1 MTSTNHTT
9 AGGVILLSG
18 GVGGAKLAL
27 GLDRVLPAGALT
39 IIANIGDDFRHLGL
53 AISPDIDTLVY
64 TLAGLVDT
72 DRGWGR
78 AEESWNFMAELKR
91 LGGETWFQLGDRD
104 LATHVER
111 SRRLEAGETLATITR
126 ETCQRLGIR
135 SRIVPASDKRV
146 QTRVVTEA
154 GVLAFQDYFVRRRA
168 EPVVSELRFVGATEA
183 TPPVT
188 AVAALR
194 DPALQAL
201 IIAPSNPWLS
211 IDPILAIPA
220 LRTALEQASV
230 PRIAVS
236 PLVDGVAIKG
246 PTAKLMAELGLP
258 VNQASIARHYR
269 GLIDGLVLD
278 HADSAEV
285 EAVEALGIRATTTAT
300 VMHSLEDR
308 QALAAFALEFAATL
322 RRS

>member
-1 MTSTNHTT
+1 MTSTKHTT
-9 AGGVILLSG
+9 RGGVILLSG

-27 GLDRVLPAGALT
+27 GLDRILPAGSLT

-64 TLAGLVDT
+64 TLAGLVDA

-78 AEESWNFMAELKR
+78 ADESWHFMAELER
-91 LGGETWFQLGDRD
+91 LGGETWFRLGDRD

-111 SRRLEAGETLATITR
+111 TRRLEAGETLSAITR

-135 SRIVPASDKRV
+135 SRVVPATDSRV

-168 EPVVSELRFVGATEA
+168 QPVVSELRFLGATEA
-183 TPPVT
+183 RPPAT

-201 IIAPSNPWLS
+201 VIAPSNPWLS
-211 IDPILAIPA
+211 IEPILAVPA
-220 LRTALEQASV
+220 LRSALEQASV

-236 PLVDGVAIKG
+236 PLVDGEAIKG

-278 HADSAEV
+278 HADSAEA
-285 EAVEALGIRATTTAT
+285 EAVEALGIRTATTAT
-300 VMHSLEDR
+300 VMRSLEDR
-308 QALAAFALEFAATL
+308 EALAAFALEFAASL